1 MHHSSIRD
9 HLSKCHPEKSHNSC
23 EPGYIFN
30 SAAVPEPELSH
41 FDEKIFKKIDLQ
53 EQETQCSKF
62 SSTTDESSKNSD
74 VKERK
79 TNPSKNFKLEQK
91 TSNIEEEENDG
102 NFCNSQEKIA
112 QCEKLETKPSE
123 TDLNQYTSNLFQ
135 QQNQIINTI
144 LRTSTNSCASLNG
157 NLNFSNVAAN
167 FLQQLNVTLAQKTN
181 VKNYGLYLT
190 DLMRSKMAEMNSNAL
205 DLSIKTNEKKRC
217 KLNENFYCNDE
228 SPVSPVS
235 SISSS
240 SSTTKTS
247 NSPSSVNKSNSKKA
261 ISDVIERLNL
271 NKGLLS
277 RKRNSASML
286 LNDDETDDP
295 DYEDIKI
302 ENMSSDLMQNSEYR
316 CKYCN
321 IVFNEY
327 PLYSI
332 HAGMHSSSNPWKC
345 NVCGHLCSNK
355 IDFAVH
361 ILHLSKI

>member
-41 FDEKIFKKIDLQ
+41 IDEKIFKKIDIH
-53 EQETQCSKF
+53 ENETRSAKIN
-62 SSTTDESSKNSD
+62 STNDESSKNSES
-74 VKERK
+74 KIK
-79 TNPSKNFKLEQK
+79 KNNSSKNFKVEPLVSINEAEETNGDLPSSQKKLLRKNLE
-91 TSNIEEEENDG
+91 
-102 NFCNSQEKIA
+102 
-112 QCEKLETKPSE
+112 PSPQE
-123 TDLNQYTSNLFQ
+123 TDLNHLSSNLFQ
-135 QQNQIINTI
+135 QQQDMINTI
-144 LRTSTNSCASLNG
+144 LRSSSSSCSSFNG
-157 NLNFSNVAAN
+157 TLNFSNIAAN
-167 FLQQLNVTLAQKTN
+167 LFQQLNSTMSQKTN
-181 VKNYGLYLT
+181 SKNNCFFLS
-190 DLMRSKMAEMNSNAL
+190 DLMRTKMTEMNNAL
-205 DLSIKTNEKKRC
+205 DLSLKTNERKRS
-217 KLNENFYCNDE
+217 KLNDNFYCSDE

-247 NSPSSVNKSNSKKA
+247 NSPSSVNKGNSKKA
-261 ISDVIERLNL
+261 ISDVIDRLNL
-271 NKGLLS
+271 NKGFLS
-277 RKRNSASML
+277 RKRNSGTML
-286 LNDDETDDP
+286 LNEEETDDH
-295 DYEDIKI
+295 DDVDAKS
-302 ENMSSDLMQNSEYR
+302 ENLSSDFFQQNAEYR

-332 HAGMHSSSNPWKC
+332 HAGMHSNSNPWKC